1 MIDEYQDS
9 NYVQELILT
18 SISRT
23 DPPNLFMVGDVKQSI
38 YRFRLARPELF
49 MEKYETYTKEESE
62 HQKIE
67 LHQNF
72 RSRKSVLDSV
82 NFFFYQLMHKAV
94 GNVEYDKD
102 AALYPGLVYE
112 PCDMH
117 PTGGATELMLLD
129 LEDVTEDSDDDVK
142 PENDDTQAVYSSREW
157 EAAMIAEKIREIT
170 DPESGLYIWDKEQ
183 KTYRLTEYRD
193 IAILLRTV
201 SGWAEELIC
210 LLYTSPSPRDA

>member
-49 MEKYETYTKEESE
+49 MEKYETYTKEEST

-112 PCDMH
+112 PCDTH

-129 LEDVTEDSDDDVK
+129 LEDVTEDSDDDV
-142 PENDDTQAVYSSREW
+142 
-157 EAAMIAEKIREIT
+157 
-170 DPESGLYIWDKEQ
+170 
-183 KTYRLTEYRD
+183 
-193 IAILLRTV
+193 
-201 SGWAEELIC
+201 
-210 LLYTSPSPRDA
+210 

>member
-1 MIDEYQDS
+1 MSEDYFADDDERLLQKQHLAGVQVKELVRLTYAFFLRYSAAKRKKNLVDFGDLEHLALNVLSEKTSDGEKPTLVAAQYRESFEEIMIDEYQDS

-72 RSRKSVLDSV
+72 
-82 NFFFYQLMHKAV
+82 
-94 GNVEYDKD
+94 E
-102 AALYPGLVYE
+102 
-112 PCDMH
+112 
-117 PTGGATELMLLD
+117 
-129 LEDVTEDSDDDVK
+129 
-142 PENDDTQAVYSSREW
+142 
-157 EAAMIAEKIREIT
+157 AEK
-170 DPESGLYIWDKEQ
+170 
-183 KTYRLTEYRD
+183 
-193 IAILLRTV
+193 AC
-201 SGWAEELIC
+201 LIQ
-210 LLYTSPSPRDA
+210 

>member
-1 MIDEYQDS
+1 M
-9 NYVQELILT
+9 
-18 SISRT
+18 
-23 DPPNLFMVGDVKQSI
+23 
-38 YRFRLARPELF
+38 
-49 MEKYETYTKEESE
+49 
-62 HQKIE
+62 
-67 LHQNF
+67 
-72 RSRKSVLDSV
+72 LDSV

-112 PCDMH
+112 PCDTH

-142 PENDDTQAVYSSREW
+142 PDNEDTQAVYSSREW

-183 KTYRLTEYRD
+183 KTYRLTE
-193 IAILLRTV
+193 
-201 SGWAEELIC
+201 
-210 LLYTSPSPRDA
+210 

>member
-1 MIDEYQDS
+1 MLSEKTPDGEKPTLVAAQYRESFEEIMIDEYQDS

-49 MEKYETYTKEESE
+49 MEKYETYTKEEST

-112 PCDMH
+112 PCDTH

-142 PENDDTQAVYSSREW
+142 PDNDDTQAVYSSREW

-170 DPESGLYIWDKEQ
+170 NPESGL
-183 KTYRLTEYRD
+183 
-193 IAILLRTV
+193 
-201 SGWAEELIC
+201 
-210 LLYTSPSPRDA
+210 

>member
-1 MIDEYQDS
+1 MALNVLSEKTPDGEKPTLVAAQYRESFEEIMIDEYQDS

-49 MEKYETYTKEESE
+49 MEKYETYTKEEST

-112 PCDMH
+112 PCDAH

-142 PENDDTQAVYSSREW
+142 PDNEDTQAVYSSREW
-157 EAAMIAEKIREIT
+157 EAAMLPEKIRR
-170 DPESGLYIWDKEQ
+170 DYQSRVWSLY
-183 KTYRLTEYRD
+183 L
-193 IAILLRTV
+193 
-201 SGWAEELIC
+201 G
-210 LLYTSPSPRDA
+210 